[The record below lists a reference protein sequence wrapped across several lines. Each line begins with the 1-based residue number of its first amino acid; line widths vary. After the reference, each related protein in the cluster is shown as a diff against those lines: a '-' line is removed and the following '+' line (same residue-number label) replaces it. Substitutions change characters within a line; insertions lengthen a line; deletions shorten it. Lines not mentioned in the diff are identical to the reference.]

1 MSTTELGYYTLDK
14 VNKANQ
20 PLNIIIGGR
29 GTGKTFRLLWDS
41 YKRYTETN
49 RFALMRRTEV
59 EISSIADVKY
69 NPFKAVNL
77 VKGIN
82 VEARYITRNSV
93 GEFYEKNGKE
103 ETFLGYATAL
113 STFGKLRGADL
124 SDVDRLVFDEFIKNK
139 TARPIPDEADLF
151 FNAYETINRNRELEG
166 KPPLQAFL
174 LSNSTTL
181 NSPILEELGLVSVIE
196 RMKAKGQ
203 TVYTDRTRGIHIEL
217 LDNNDVSKAKEDTAL
232 YRFTRGTAFSNH
244 ALKNEFAYDSFENIT
259 KVNLN
264 EYLPWVQ
271 LDDLYIYRHKNRL
284 EYYVCKSKGK
294 CQHVF
299 IGDNI
304 PLFKRNFGGRFYHL
318 LIGGYVLF
326 QSFAVKQKI
335 MSYYN

>member
-1 MSTTELGYYTLDK
+1 MSYYYTKERCDK
-14 VNKANQ
+14 AGQ
-20 PLNIIIGGR
+20 PINIIIGGR
-29 GTGKTFRLLWDS
+29 ATGKTFCFLTDA
-41 YKRYTETN
+41 YENNAPDN
-49 RFALMRRTEV
+49 RFILLRRTEV
-59 EISSIADVKY
+59 EISSIADEKY
-69 NPFKAVNL
+69 NPFKAVN
-77 VKGIN
+77 KFHGWN
-82 VEARYITRNSV
+82 VQARYIARNSV
-93 GEFYEKNGKE
+93 GEFYEKIGKE
-103 ETFLGYATAL
+103 ERFLGYASAL

-124 SDVDRLVFDEFIKNK
+124 SDVTKMIFDEFIKTK
-139 TARPIPDEADLF
+139 TARPLPDEADLF

-166 KPPLQAFL
+166 KPPLVVYL

-181 NSPILEELGLVSVIE
+181 NSPILEELGLISIIE

-203 TVYTDRTRGIHIEL
+203 SAYTDKSRGIHIEL
-217 LDNNDVSKAKEDTAL
+217 LENLQVSKDKENTAL
-232 YRFTRGTAFSNH
+232 YRLTRGTAYSDH

-294 CQHVF
+294 CQHIF
-299 IGDNI
+299 TGDNI
-304 PLFKRNFGGRFYHL
+304 PLFKRNFGGRFYQL
-318 LIGGYVLF
+318 LIGGYVMF

>member
-1 MSTTELGYYTLDK
+1 MSTQDLGYFNLDK
-14 VNKANQ
+14 CNKANQ

-29 GTGKTFRLLWDS
+29 GTGKTFCLLSDS
-41 YKRYTETN
+41 YKRYTEHN

-59 EISSIADVKY
+59 EISSIADDKY
-69 NPFKAVNL
+69 NPFKAVNRVL
-77 VKGIN
+77 GID
-82 VEARYITRNSV
+82 VGARYITRNSV

-124 SDVDRLVFDEFIKNK
+124 SDVDRLIFDEFIKNK
-139 TARPIPDEADLF
+139 TSRPIPDEADLF

-174 LSNSTTL
+174 LSNATTL
-181 NSPILEELGLVSVIE
+181 NSPILEELQLVSVIE

-203 TVYTDRTRGIHIEL
+203 TAYTDKARGIHIEL
-217 LDNNDVSKAKEDTAL
+217 LDESNVSKAKSETAL
-232 YRFTRGTAFSNH
+232 YRFTKGTAYSDH
-244 ALKNEFAYDSFENIT
+244 ALKNEFAYDSFENIM

-264 EYLPWVQ
+264 EYLPWIQVE
-271 LDDLYIYRHKNRL
+271 DLYIYRHKHRM
-284 EYYVCKSKGK
+284 EYYVCKSKAK
-294 CQHVF
+294 CQHIFV
-299 IGDNI
+299 GDNL
-304 PLFKRNFGGRFYHL
+304 PLFKRNFGGRFYQL

-335 MSYYN
+335 MSFY